1 MQSIHKQKG
10 EDPMR
15 HRAIL
20 FALTSL
26 SLVGCSPASQ
36 KSGDLTDKAEE
47 QVDPA
52 VALANAN
59 RRGDMGY
66 KQGYFGSGDT
76 RLHYVEA
83 GQGPLVIL
91 HHGWP
96 SFWYSWFDQMEMLKS
111 DYRVVAVDGL
121 GAGLSAKP
129 HELTPYRLPALAA
142 QLDDLARHLG
152 GEEKF
157 ILIGHDWGSVLALSY
172 AQAYPERL
180 EKVIGM
186 NAPPL
191 NMFLKFLKDSP
202 EQQQRSDYMVR
213 IKDAKLWQMKAF
225 GAGLSIAKRSY
236 DGLVRRGQ
244 LEPEEAKLF
253 HNAMSGADRMYAM
266 MNWYRANIPA
276 FDSIAETDMWP
287 GPEAEITIP
296 ALIIWSEKDTVV
308 IPELVDQLA
317 NASENITF
325 VNLPGIN
332 HWTSMEKPELANQA
346 IAEFLNKTGE

>member
-1 MQSIHKQKG
+1 
-10 EDPMR
+10 MR
-15 HRAIL
+15 RLPIL
-20 FALTSL
+20 STLASL
-26 SLVGCSPASQ
+26 SLIACGPASEN
-36 KSGDLTDKAEE
+36 SGTIDASATE
-47 QVDPA
+47 QIDPA
-52 VALANAN
+52 VAYANAN
-59 RRGDMGY
+59 RSGSIGY

-83 GQGPLVIL
+83 GEGPLIIL

-96 SFWYSWFDQMEMLKS
+96 SFWYSWYDQMEMLKPHF
-111 DYRVVAVDGL
+111 RVVAVDGL
-121 GAGLSAKP
+121 GAGQSAKP
-129 HELTPYRLPALAA
+129 HDLESYKLPALAA
-142 QLDDLARHLG
+142 QLDDLARHLA

-180 EKVIGM
+180 DKVIGM

-213 IKDAKLWQMKAF
+213 IKDAKLWQMQAF

-236 DGLVRRGQ
+236 DGLVRRGH
-244 LEPEEAKLF
+244 LEAEEAKLF

-276 FDSIAETDMWP
+276 FGSIAETDMWP
-287 GPEAEITIP
+287 GPDAEITIP

-317 NASENITF
+317 NGSENVEF

-332 HWTSMEKPELANQA
+332 HWTSMEQPELANQA
-346 IAEFLNKTGE
+346 IAEFLNKKGE